1 MSNYLERFALPGRR
15 AVVTGGSKGIG
26 ADVARVLAEA
36 GADVAIVGR
45 DRAGLAETAA
55 AVRAQGRACYEIV
68 ADLASAQETE
78 NAADEALAH
87 FGTVDILVNN
97 AGIARIE
104 PLLELTLEQW
114 EETQDVNLRA
124 PFQLARRVVPGMIAQ
139 RSGKIINVSSQAGV
153 VAIEEHGAYAA
164 SKGGLNM
171 LTKVM
176 AAEWSR
182 HNIQVNAV
190 CPTVILTPMGT
201 QVWGDPAKSE
211 PMLAKI
217 PLRRF
222 GVPQEVADLVLFLAS
237 PASDLITGEAILI
250 DGGYTAL

>member
-1 MSNYLERFALPGRR
+1 MGSYLERFALAGKR

-26 ADVARVLAEA
+26 MDVARVLAEA

-55 AVRAQGRACYEIV
+55 LVRGHGRVCHEIV
-68 ADLASAQETE
+68 ADLASTQETLR
-78 NAADEALAH
+78 AAHEALAA
-87 FGTVDILVNN
+87 FGSVDILVNN

-104 PLLELTLEQW
+104 PLLDLPVEQW
-114 EETQDVNLRA
+114 DETQAVNLRA
-124 PFQLARRVVPGMIAQ
+124 PFLMAQVLVPAMIAQ
-139 RSGKIINVSSQAGV
+139 RSGKIVNISSQAGV
-153 VAIEEHGAYAA
+153 IALDAHGAYSA

-176 AAEWSR
+176 AVEWGPY
-182 HNIQVNAV
+182 NIQVNAV
-190 CPTVILTPMGT
+190 CPTVILTPMGV
-201 QVWGDPAKSE
+201 QVWGDPAKGD

-222 GVPQEVADLVLFLAS
+222 GMPQEVADLVLFLAA
-237 PASDLITGEAILI
+237 PASDLITGDVILI